1 MWWSGWFA
9 AVRARMA
16 AAARIPRP
24 GAAARKE
31 GRRGLPRLAD
41 SVEAHVGLGVG
52 MEELG
57 DQPLE
62 PEQAR
67 EMERSVPA
75 LVHRRHLIQHVGVRA
90 DHAPERLRVHR
101 RDLLLVRLER
111 AARVRVEYLPLPQV
125 YPLPAKCPR
134 CIPDA
139 LARPAGPR
147 RRARARVVC
156 VCARACVCVCV
167 CVCVVCPWGRGL
179 WSPRHLGAPLGGYN
193 GRRCAATQCTVTARD
208 GHWRPTG
215 PSLEQRHTE
224 IHICRACARAETHTA
239 QRKRAH
245 ARTSRLS
252 ARGRRARG
260 SQRGWWCSG
269 QRGHARCVWPRRVRQ
284 RRAAGLDA
292 SSRCMCTRSA
302 RRSGQRGLAPARSP
316 ARRRAPPADRWWG
329 GPTPK
334 SSQSRP
340 LDSTVCRGMVP
351 SVPDGSV
358 MASAD
363 SEVRP

>member
-1 MWWSGWFA
+1 MIGRAHSRPHQVSRAGGVTSACMWWSGWFA

-75 LVHRRHLIQHVGVRA
+75 LVHRRHLIQHLGVRA

-111 AARVRVEYLPLPQV
+111 APRVRVEYLPLPQV

-224 IHICRACARAETHTA
+224 IHICQACARAETHTA
-239 QRKRAH
+239 PTQTRTRTDFAIECSGTSREGLAARLVVQRATW
-245 ARTSRLS
+245 ARTM
-252 ARGRRARG
+252 
-260 SQRGWWCSG
+260 
-269 QRGHARCVWPRRVRQ
+269 RV
-284 RRAAGLDA
+284 A
-292 SSRCMCTRSA
+292 ST
-302 RRSGQRGLAPARSP
+302 GAPA
-316 ARRRAPPADRWWG
+316 
-329 GPTPK
+329 
-334 SSQSRP
+334 
-340 LDSTVCRGMVP
+340 
-351 SVPDGSV
+351 
-358 MASAD
+358 
-363 SEVRP
+363 